1 MYAVIDIETNGGSQ
15 KTGKITE
22 IAIYI
27 FDGQQVCDSLVTLI
41 NPECP
46 IPYQITRLT
55 GIDNRMTS
63 GAPKFYE
70 VARKIVEMTNGRTF
84 VAHNVNFD
92 YGFIRKE
99 FKDLGYDFRCKT
111 LCTVKLSR
119 KYIPGLDS
127 YSLGNI
133 CENLG
138 IIIHNRH
145 RAGGDALATVYL
157 LKELLNRSESKQPSL
172 FSSSD

>member
-1 MYAVIDIETNGGSQ
+1 VYAVIDIETNGGSQ

-27 FDGQQVCDSLVTLI
+27 FDGKQITDSFVSLI
-41 NPECP
+41 NPESL

-63 GAPKFYE
+63 EAPKFYE
-70 VARKIVEMTNGRTF
+70 VAKKIVEMTAGRTF

-99 FKDLGYDFRCKT
+99 FKELGYDFRCKT

-133 CENLG
+133 CDKLG
-138 IIIHNRH
+138 ITINNRH

-157 LKELLNRSESKQPSL
+157 LKELLNRTGSKLPSL
-172 FSSSD
+172 FS